1 VSTKTAT
8 PAGIPELARA
18 RGREQAAYLSIRV
31 LAVAAIAFVVTTSLQ
46 AQPAPGGHGAALGV
60 AAALI
65 VFCSAT
71 IAAMWLAQAGPALQL
86 AVLLAAVISAA
97 ALIGLQGNGAAFLG
111 VFPAVCLAALIL
123 PVRLSTVVAGVAM
136 GAVSVAWVSNGGAPI
151 AGIVLNDF
159 GILAFF
165 LLSLF
170 ARRLRESNQRAEL
183 LLAELEQTRAAQAQA
198 AALAERQRL
207 AREMHDV
214 LAHSLS
220 GLVLNLEGARLLAGQ
235 GGMDPQV
242 GDAIDRAHRLART
255 GLEEARRA
263 IGMLRDDA
271 LPGPERLADLAAE
284 FEGDSGVPCKVAMT
298 GDNEQD
304 LGTEGRLTLYRVA
317 QEALT
322 NVRKHARADLVE
334 IRLAYEPSGTRLTI
348 EDFDAC
354 GELLTLPD
362 GTGYGLTGMRERAVL
377 LGGTLAA
384 GPTGGGFLV
393 ELWVPA

>member
-1 VSTKTAT
+1 MFKLER
-8 PAGIPELARA
+8 P
-18 RGREQAAYLSIRV
+18 RGDETTAYLSIRV
-31 LAVAAIAFVVTTSLQ
+31 LAAAAIAFVVITSFQ
-46 AQPAPGGHGAALGV
+46 ARLAPGGHGEALGV

-65 VFCSAT
+65 VFCGAT
-71 IAAMWLAQAGPALQL
+71 IGAIWLMQAGSAVLL
-86 AVLLAAVISAA
+86 AALLAAVISAA
-97 ALIGLQGNGAAFLG
+97 ALIALQGNGAAFLG
-111 VFPAVCLAALIL
+111 VFPAVCLAALVL
-123 PVRLSTVVAGVAM
+123 PVRLSALVAGVAA
-136 GAVSVAWVSNGGAPI
+136 GAVSVAWLANGQAPI

-207 AREMHDV
+207 ARDMHDV

-235 GGMDPQV
+235 GGADPPV
-242 GDAIDRAHRLART
+242 GDAIARAHRLAKT

-263 IGMLRDDA
+263 IGMLHDDA
-271 LPGPERLADLAAE
+271 LPGPERLAGLAAE
-284 FEGDSGVPCKVAMT
+284 FKGDTGVPCKVAVT
-298 GDNEQD
+298 GHGKRD
-304 LGTEGRLTLYRVA
+304 LGTDGRLTLYRVT

-322 NVRKHARADLVE
+322 NIRKHAHAARVE

-348 EDFDAC
+348 EDFGTCHERPA
-354 GELLTLPD
+354 PAD
-362 GTGYGLTGMRERAVL
+362 GTGYGLTGMRERAEL
-377 LGGTLAA
+377 LGGTLTA
-384 GPTGGGFLV
+384 GPTDGGFQV

>member
-1 VSTKTAT
+1 MGGEKDRLAELAEPGDDLPGG
-8 PAGIPELARA
+8 PAG
-18 RGREQAAYLSIRV
+18 GRVE
-31 LAVAAIAFVVTTSLQ
+31 
-46 AQPAPGGHGAALGV
+46 PGGRLVEEDELGV
-60 AAALI
+60 TDQREREIEPPPLAAGEPGGER
-65 VFCSAT
+65 
-71 IAAMWLAQAGPALQL
+71 AGSGVQL
-86 AVLLAAVISAA
+86 AVLVTAVVSAA

-111 VFPAVCLAALIL
+111 VFPAVCLAALAL
-123 PVRLSTVVAGVAM
+123 PVRLSALVAGVAA
-136 GAVSVAWVSNGGAPI
+136 GAVSVSWLANGRALI

-220 GLVLNLEGARLLAGQ
+220 GLVLNLEGARLLAAQ
-235 GGMDPQV
+235 GGADSQT
-242 GDAIDRAHRLART
+242 GEAIDRAHRLAKT

-284 FEGDSGVPCKVAMT
+284 FEAGTGVPCKVAVT
-298 GDNEQD
+298 GGSKPD
-304 LGTEGRLTLYRVA
+304 LGTDGRLTFYRVT

-322 NVRKHARADLVE
+322 NIRKHAHADRAE

-348 EDFDAC
+348 EDFGSCRDHPA
-354 GELLTLPD
+354 PAD
-362 GTGYGLTGMRERAVL
+362 GTGYGLTGMRERAEL
-377 LGGTLAA
+377 LGGTLTA